1 MAQTVQLKRS
11 ATENAAPTTSDLELG
26 ELAINTYDGKV
37 YIKKS
42 VSGTESIIQVGETA
56 SNQFTSY
63 QHCKFS
69 NSGGTLSAGDT
80 SFSGSDDNSETLG
93 YTAGQVFVAL
103 NGVILDPD
111 DYVATNGT
119 TVVLDTAVEA
129 SDVVEVISLG
139 TSAGSALTGITKYE
153 FTTDTT
159 TNTVDGATTS
169 STSVEINATNS
180 AILVGMI
187 VTGTGISGTVSVSA
201 ISGTTVTLS
210 SAQTLAD
217 GVTLT
222 FARTDVFQGTDDNGK
237 TFSYDV
243 GEELVFVNGVLFDP
257 RSGKDYT
264 RTSTSAI
271 TFNSTLQDDDTVV
284 IHVYGGSNPFNRF
297 QFYPTGAST
306 SVFEGN
312 DADSV
317 TLSYHPDYAEVYV
330 NGILMEKGQWSGGG
344 GKKITLVDPLTDP
357 DSNGYTVDI
366 IDYKIEAVKVRL
378 FKDDAPFLGGDLMLN
393 GYSIKTASGS
403 GNNITMIP
411 DSGQYVSIQDAPL
424 HLDILAADPSGITD
438 HASLYAKDAS
448 GSAELFVRDEAGNVT
463 QISPHMDGEWTYYSE
478 NVITGK
484 RFKVNMEKMI
494 RKLQEITGETF
505 IEIDE

>member
-11 ATENAAPTTSDLELG
+11 ATENGVPTTSDLELG

-42 VSGTESIIQVGETA
+42 VSGSESIIQVGETS
-56 SNQFTSY
+56 SNQFTNY

-69 NSGGTLSAGDT
+69 NAGGTLAAGQT

-93 YTAGQVFVAL
+93 YTAGSVFVAM
-103 NGVILDPD
+103 NGVVLDPD
-111 DYVATNGT
+111 DYTATNGT
-119 TVVLDTAVEA
+119 TVVLDTVVEI

-139 TSAGSALTGITKYE
+139 TSAGNALTGLTKYE
-153 FTTDTT
+153 FTTNST

-169 STSVEINATNS
+169 STSVEINATNT
-180 AILVGMI
+180 AIKVGMI

-210 SAQTLAD
+210 SAQTLSD

-237 TFSYDV
+237 TFSYDT

-264 RTSTSAI
+264 RTSSSAI
-271 TFNSTLQDDDTVV
+271 TFNETLQVDDTVV
-284 IHVYGGSNPFNRF
+284 VHAYGGSNPFNRF
-297 QFYPTGAST
+297 QFYPSGAST
-306 SVFEGN
+306 SVFEGA

-317 TLSYHPDYAEVYV
+317 TLSYHPDYAELYV

-344 GKKITLVDPLTDP
+344 GKKITLVDPLVDP
-357 DSNGYTVDI
+357 TPDYTIDI
-366 IDYKIEAVKVRL
+366 IDYKILAAKVRL
-378 FKDDAPFLGGDLMLN
+378 FKDDAPFLGGDLMMN
-393 GYSIKTASGS
+393 GYNIKTASGS

-478 NVITGK
+478 NVVTGK